1 MNRWTGS
8 GMCGLLA
15 AALLVPGMVAQPVSA
30 EAASLAA
37 QSVVAR
43 APGDGVPADFPIPDD
58 ATVVTAVHNDTA
70 NEHFVRLTLQT
81 KLDMETLAK
90 TYSEYFRIQDM
101 PDALQKISEKQLVIQ
116 GSNDATGESWILNA
130 SPVQPGSDTVEMTLI
145 WNEGY

>member
-1 MNRWTGS
+1 MNRWTSS
-8 GMCGLLA
+8 GVAGLLVA
-15 AALLVPGMVAQPVSA
+15 VLWMPGIAVQPASA

-58 ATVVTAVHNDTA
+58 ATVVTAVRNDTTA
-70 NEHFVRLTLQT
+70 AQFVRLTLQT

-101 PDALQKISEKQLVIQ
+101 PDALQKISDKHLVIQ
-116 GSNDATGESWILNA
+116 GSNEVTGESWILNA
-130 SPVQPGSDTVEMTLI
+130 SPLQPDSDTVEMTVI
-145 WNEGY
+145 WKEGH